1 MKKEI
6 KIALVAIA
14 GIVVLF
20 FGMNFLKGISLF
32 SEKNVYYA
40 TFSDISGLSASN
52 PIFANGYQVGIVRD
66 IAFDYSGGGDIVVAF
81 TLDDKMQLP
90 KGTTAA
96 IESDFMG
103 NVKMNLVLP
112 QHSSQPEGT
121 LPSEKTL
128 NSQLSARPAGALSE
142 RSGERTLNSQLS
154 PGDTICGSMAEGLM
168 SRAAALIPAVE
179 QMLPKVDSILASVN
193 ALLADPAIAHSI
205 RNVEKVSTNLTTTT
219 QQLNTLMA
227 GLNKQMPS
235 IMTKADGVLDN
246 ADQLTKNLNNID
258 LDGTMKKVDQTLA
271 NVQAVSE
278 KLNNPNGTLGLL
290 MNDASLYDRLNGTM
304 QNAELLLGDIKEH
317 PKRYINISVFGRKD
331 KTQ

>member
-40 TFSDISGLSASN
+40 SFSNISGLSASN

-81 TLDDKMQLP
+81 TLDDRMQLP
-90 KGTTAA
+90 KGTTAS

-103 NVKMNLVLP
+103 NVRMNLLLP
-112 QHSSQPEGT
+112 KVSQLST
-121 LPSEKTL
+121 I
-128 NSQLSARPAGALSE
+128 NSQL
-142 RSGERTLNSQLS
+142 NV
-154 PGDTICGSMAEGLM
+154 GDTIQGSMAEGLM
-168 SRAAALIPAVE
+168 ARAAALIPAVE

-205 RNVEKVSTNLTTTT
+205 RNVEKVSTDLTTTT
-219 QQLNTLMA
+219 RQVNTLMA
-227 GLNKQMPS
+227 RLNNQLPT
-235 IMTKADGVLDN
+235 ILTKADGVLDN
-246 ADQLTKNLNNID
+246 SQELTKNLNAID
-258 LDGTMKKVDQTLA
+258 IDGTMKKVDQTLA
-271 NVQAVSE
+271 NVQAFSE
-278 KLNNPNGTLGLL
+278 RLNKPEGSLGLL
-290 MNDASLYDRLNGTM
+290 MNDASLYDRFNGTLT
-304 QNAELLLGDIKEH
+304 NAEQLLGDIKEH
-317 PKRYINISVFGRKD
+317 PKRYINISVFGKKD
-331 KTQ
+331 KEQ

>member
-128 NSQLSARPAGALSE
+128 NSPLDPQGRFQSEAGKELS
-142 RSGERTLNSQLS
+142 TLNSSLS

>member
-1 MKKEI
+1 MRKEI

-66 IAFDYSGGGDIVVAF
+66 IAFDYSGAGDIVVAF
-81 TLDDKMQLP
+81 TLDDKLRLP

-103 NVKMNLVLP
+103 NVKMNLLLP
-112 QHSSQPEGT
+112 TNSQ
-121 LPSEKTL
+121 LSTL
-128 NSQLSARPAGALSE
+128 NSQL
-142 RSGERTLNSQLS
+142 NI
-154 PGDTICGSMAEGLM
+154 GDTICGSMAEGLM

-205 RNVEKVSTNLTTTT
+205 RNVEKVSTDLTTTT
-219 QQLNTLMA
+219 RQLNTLMA
-227 GLNKQMPS
+227 SLNKQMPTL
-235 IMTKADGVLDN
+235 MTKADGVLDN
-246 ADQLTKNLNNID
+246 ANELTQNLNNID
-258 LDGTMKKVDQTLA
+258 IDGTMKKVDQTLA

-304 QNAELLLGDIKEH
+304 QNAELLLGDIKQH

>member
-14 GIVVLF
+14 GIIVLF

-40 TFSDISGLSASN
+40 SFSNISGLTVSN

-90 KGTTAA
+90 QGTTAS

-103 NVKMNLVLP
+103 NVRMNLLLSSHNTPLP
-112 QHSSQPEGT
+112 TGEG
-121 LPSEKTL
+121 LGG
-128 NSQLSARPAGALSE
+128 GA
-142 RSGERTLNSQLS
+142 LS
-154 PGDTICGSMAEGLM
+154 PGDTIQGAMAEGLM
-168 SRAAALIPAVE
+168 ARAAALIPAVE

-205 RNVEKVSTNLTTTT
+205 RNVEKVSTDLTTTT
-219 QQLNTLMA
+219 RQVNALMTRLNSQLPTLM
-227 GLNKQMPS
+227 
-235 IMTKADGVLDN
+235 TKTDGVLDN
-246 ADQLTKNLNNID
+246 AQQLTKNLTTLDI
-258 LDGTMKKVDQTLA
+258 DGTMQKVDQTLA

-278 KLNNPNGTLGLL
+278 KLNKPDGTLGLL
-290 MNDASLYDRLNGTM
+290 MNDATLYDRFNGTLT
-304 QNAELLLGDIKEH
+304 NAEQLLGDIKEH
-317 PKRYINISVFGRKD
+317 PKRYINISVFGKKD
-331 KTQ
+331 KGQ

>member
-40 TFSDISGLSASN
+40 SFSNISGLSASN

-81 TLDDKMQLP
+81 TLDDRMQLP
-90 KGTTAA
+90 KGTTAS

-103 NVKMNLVLP
+103 NVRMNLLLND
-112 QHSSQPEGT
+112 PEVPSLQGKAGEET
-121 LPSEKTL
+121 LI
-128 NSQLSARPAGALSE
+128 A
-142 RSGERTLNSQLS
+142 
-154 PGDTICGSMAEGLM
+154 PGDTIQGAMAEGLM
-168 SRAAALIPAVE
+168 AHAAALIPAVE

-205 RNVEKVSTNLTTTT
+205 RNVEKVSTDLTTTT
-219 QQLNTLMA
+219 RQVNTLMA
-227 GLNKQMPS
+227 KLNSQLPT
-235 IMTKADGVLDN
+235 ILTKADGVLDN
-246 ADQLTKNLNNID
+246 SQELTKNLTAID
-258 LDGTMKKVDQTLA
+258 IDGTMKKVDQTLA
-271 NVQAVSE
+271 NVQAFSE
-278 KLNNPNGTLGLL
+278 KLNKPEGSLGLL
-290 MNDASLYDRLNGTM
+290 MNDASLYDRLNGTLT
-304 QNAELLLGDIKEH
+304 NAEQLLGDIKEH
-317 PKRYINISVFGRKD
+317 PKRYINISVFGKKD
-331 KTQ
+331 KGQ

>member
-66 IAFDYSGGGDIVVAF
+66 IAFDYSGDGDIVVAF

-103 NVKMNLVLP
+103 NVKMNLLLTP
-112 QHSSQPEGT
+112 
-121 LPSEKTL
+121 
-128 NSQLSARPAGALSE
+128 ALSKNAD
-142 RSGERTLNSQLS
+142 GTPVPSQQGYLS
-154 PGDTICGSMAEGLM
+154 VGDTICGSMAEGLM

>member
-1 MKKEI
+1 
-6 KIALVAIA
+6 
-14 GIVVLF
+14 
-20 FGMNFLKGISLF
+20 
-32 SEKNVYYA
+32 
-40 TFSDISGLSASN
+40 
-52 PIFANGYQVGIVRD
+52 
-66 IAFDYSGGGDIVVAF
+66 
-81 TLDDKMQLP
+81 
-90 KGTTAA
+90 
-96 IESDFMG
+96 
-103 NVKMNLVLP
+103 
-112 QHSSQPEGT
+112 
-121 LPSEKTL
+121 
-128 NSQLSARPAGALSE
+128 
-142 RSGERTLNSQLS
+142 
-154 PGDTICGSMAEGLM
+154 
-168 SRAAALIPAVE
+168 
-179 QMLPKVDSILASVN
+179 MLPKVDSILASVN

>member
-112 QHSSQPEGT
+112 HHSGRAEGTPSSEGT
-121 LPSEKTL
+121 LRSP
-128 NSQLSARPAGALSE
+128 LSTPHS
-142 RSGERTLNSQLS
+142 SLS

-227 GLNKQMPS
+227 GLNKQLPS

-246 ADQLTKNLNNID
+246 ADQLTNNLNNID

>member
-128 NSQLSARPAGALSE
+128 NSPLDPQGRFQSEAGTELS
-142 RSGERTLNSQLS
+142 TLNSSLS

-205 RNVEKVSTNLTTTT
+205 RNVEKVSTNLTMTT

>member
-14 GIVVLF
+14 GIIVLF

-40 TFSDISGLSASN
+40 SFSNISGLTVSN

-90 KGTTAA
+90 KGTTAS

-103 NVKMNLVLP
+103 NVRMNLLLSSHNTPLP
-112 QHSSQPEGT
+112 TGEGLEVGLSP
-121 LPSEKTL
+121 LPTGEGL
-128 NSQLSARPAGALSE
+128 EGGA
-142 RSGERTLNSQLS
+142 LS
-154 PGDTICGSMAEGLM
+154 PGDTIQGAMAEGLM
-168 SRAAALIPAVE
+168 ARAAALIPAVE

-205 RNVEKVSTNLTTTT
+205 RNVEKVSTDLTTTT
-219 QQLNTLMA
+219 RQVNALMTRLNSQLPTLM
-227 GLNKQMPS
+227 
-235 IMTKADGVLDN
+235 TKTDGVLDN
-246 ADQLTKNLNNID
+246 AQQLTKNLTTLDI
-258 LDGTMKKVDQTLA
+258 DGTMQKVDQTLA

-278 KLNNPNGTLGLL
+278 KLNKPDGTLGLL
-290 MNDASLYDRLNGTM
+290 MNDATLYDRFNGTLT
-304 QNAELLLGDIKEH
+304 NAEQLLGDIKEH
-317 PKRYINISVFGRKD
+317 PKRYINISVFGKKD
-331 KTQ
+331 KGQ

>member
-14 GIVVLF
+14 GIIVLF

-81 TLDDKMQLP
+81 TLDDKLQLP

-103 NVKMNLVLP
+103 NVKMNLLLTPALIKNAEGTPV
-112 QHSSQPEGT
+112 SSQQGY
-121 LPSEKTL
+121 
-128 NSQLSARPAGALSE
+128 LSV
-142 RSGERTLNSQLS
+142 
-154 PGDTICGSMAEGLM
+154 GDTICGSMAEGLM

>member
-103 NVKMNLVLP
+103 NVKMNLLLTP
-112 QHSSQPEGT
+112 
-121 LPSEKTL
+121 
-128 NSQLSARPAGALSE
+128 ALSKNAD
-142 RSGERTLNSQLS
+142 GTPVPSQQGYLS
-154 PGDTICGSMAEGLM
+154 VGDTICGSMAEGLM

-193 ALLADPAIAHSI
+193 ALPRPHNNSTRSWQGSI
-205 RNVEKVSTNLTTTT
+205 SRCRRS
-219 QQLNTLMA
+219 
-227 GLNKQMPS
+227 
-235 IMTKADGVLDN
+235 
-246 ADQLTKNLNNID
+246 
-258 LDGTMKKVDQTLA
+258 
-271 NVQAVSE
+271 
-278 KLNNPNGTLGLL
+278 
-290 MNDASLYDRLNGTM
+290 
-304 QNAELLLGDIKEH
+304 
-317 PKRYINISVFGRKD
+317 
-331 KTQ
+331 

>member
-14 GIVVLF
+14 GIIVLF

-40 TFSDISGLSASN
+40 SFSNISGLTVSN

-90 KGTTAA
+90 QGTTAS

-103 NVKMNLVLP
+103 NVRMNLLLSSHNTPLP
-112 QHSSQPEGT
+112 TGEG
-121 LPSEKTL
+121 LGG
-128 NSQLSARPAGALSE
+128 GALSP
-142 RSGERTLNSQLS
+142 S
-154 PGDTICGSMAEGLM
+154 DTIQGAMAEGLM
-168 SRAAALIPAVE
+168 ARAAALIPAVE

-205 RNVEKVSTNLTTTT
+205 RNVEKVSTDLTTTT
-219 QQLNTLMA
+219 RQVNALMTRLNSQLPTLM
-227 GLNKQMPS
+227 
-235 IMTKADGVLDN
+235 TKTDGVLDN
-246 ADQLTKNLNNID
+246 AQQLTKNLTTLDI
-258 LDGTMKKVDQTLA
+258 DGTMQKVDQTLA

-278 KLNNPNGTLGLL
+278 KLNKPDGTLGLL
-290 MNDASLYDRLNGTM
+290 MNDATLYDRFNGTLT
-304 QNAELLLGDIKEH
+304 NAEQLLGDIKEH
-317 PKRYINISVFGRKD
+317 PKRYINISVFGKKD
-331 KTQ
+331 KGQ